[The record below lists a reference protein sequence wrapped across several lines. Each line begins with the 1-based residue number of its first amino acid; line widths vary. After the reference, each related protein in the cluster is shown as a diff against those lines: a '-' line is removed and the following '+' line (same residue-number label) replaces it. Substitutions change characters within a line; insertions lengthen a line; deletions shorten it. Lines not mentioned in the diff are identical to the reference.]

1 MELILK
7 KLVAYITAGYPD
19 KNLCIDVA
27 LALKESGVD
36 ILELGVPFSDPVADG
51 PIIEEAN
58 LKALENGFKM
68 EALFDI
74 TKTISSK
81 ICTYWM
87 GYFNPFYHKGFDYI
101 CAKAISNNA
110 CGFII
115 PDLPFEEAKPYKKM
129 AENIGLN
136 MISFIA
142 PTHSNERI
150 ELISKEAMGFIYLVA
165 YAGITGS
172 GKEED
177 LSLVVR
183 EIKKHT
189 STPIYI
195 GFGVNEKTARQK
207 SKNVD
212 GVIVGS
218 AFVKILLDNGL
229 TGKEKIGKIS
239 TLARDIKNM
248 INE

>member
-1 MELILK
+1 LK
-7 KLVAYITAGYPD
+7 KLIAYITAGYPD
-19 KNLCIDVA
+19 RNLCIDIA
-27 LALKESGVD
+27 LALKENGAD

-58 LKALENGFKM
+58 LKALKNGFKM
-68 EALFDI
+68 DTLFDV
-74 TKTISSK
+74 TKNISSE

-87 GYFNPFYHKGFDYI
+87 GYFNPFYHKGVDYI
-101 CAKAISNNA
+101 FAKAISNNA

-115 PDLPFEEAKPYKKM
+115 PDLPYEEAKPYKKM
-129 AENIGLN
+129 VENMGLN

-150 ELISKEAMGFIYLVA
+150 EMISKEANGFIYLVA

-172 GKEED
+172 GKDED
-177 LSLVVR
+177 LNLVIR

-189 STPIYI
+189 STPVYI

-218 AFVKILLDNGL
+218 AFVKTILDDSL
-229 TGKEKIGKIS
+229 TNKEKIGRIS
-239 TLARDIKNM
+239 ALARDIKNM